1 MFSCMEPCSM
11 APPIHCT
18 LCPPCALVVWME
30 RQTDTWGVAGCA
42 SRLESRRGAA
52 RGGLDRCRSLH
63 LSQVEKS
70 TLREALRTLI
80 LVEDG
85 PWVPEP
91 SPAPHT
97 QLHPNRRFLTETGT
111 AFICL
116 PSLPL
121 GSFSVRSVEK
131 RLAGGSKTSAL
142 RHMSFSLAPRGEKSH
157 LTGQPN
163 TNTYTNSVLQAVQ
176 ADPRTNVQ

>member
-1 MFSCMEPCSM
+1 M
-11 APPIHCT
+11 APPIHCP

-42 SRLESRRGAA
+42 SRLESRSGAA
-52 RGGLDRCRSLH
+52 RGGLDRCRKGLELSLVSGGEVH
-63 LSQVEKS
+63 SK
-70 TLREALRTLI
+70 TLI

-85 PWVPEP
+85 LWVPEP

-97 QLHPNRRFLTETGT
+97 QLHPNRGFLTETGT

-142 RHMSFSLAPRGEKSH
+142 RHMSFFLAPRGEKSH